1 MPVNPGK
8 LNVKLTLERLSNAQ
22 DAMGG
27 EAGTWSTVAQFWA
40 HRFDITNRETWEVE
54 QSMRE
59 QAQFITR
66 WTIRKYAAL
75 DIRPEDRI
83 NDGTKY
89 HQIITTREHG
99 RNDLVEILTFHKFG
113 ENSVEPEPL
122 SPGTLDFSE
131 NTNSVL
137 IGAI

>member
-27 EAGTWSTVAQFWA
+27 ESGTWATAAQFWA

-54 QSMRE
+54 ESMRE
-59 QAQFITR
+59 QAQFMTR

-83 NDGTKY
+83 NDGSKY

-99 RNDLVEILTFHKFG
+99 RQDLVEILTYHKFG
-113 ENSVEPEPL
+113 DNSVEPEPVTA
-122 SPGTLDFSE
+122 GALDFSTE
-131 NTNSVL
+131 DNSFFLGV
-137 IGAI
+137 I